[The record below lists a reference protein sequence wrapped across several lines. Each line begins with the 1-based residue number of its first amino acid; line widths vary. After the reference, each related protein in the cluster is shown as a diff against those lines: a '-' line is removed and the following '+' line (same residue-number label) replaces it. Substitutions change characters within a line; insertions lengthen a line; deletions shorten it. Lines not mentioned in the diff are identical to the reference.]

1 MSKAKIKE
9 MMREARLLQN
19 FKHRNVVRPY
29 GIAVDE
35 QPLYITL
42 ELAEGGSLNVH
53 LKTSEDAVSVSE
65 RMSMCEGSHK
75 KSSIFTARIVFIWI
89 LQHVIVSIHMIKW
102 LKSVILDYQDWA
114 LTERKLPVRWL
125 APETISTFTFMLKT
139 DVYSYAMMVYEI
151 FTSGIEAWDGL
162 FQCTSGKAVL
172 LSTEPNISGGT
183 EGKLNLFSKLSKD
196 GDCT

>member
-42 ELAEGGSLNVH
+42 ELAE
-53 LKTSEDAVSVSE
+53 
-65 RMSMCEGSHK
+65 
-75 KSSIFTARIVFIWI
+75 
-89 LQHVIVSIHMIKW
+89 
-102 LKSVILDYQDWA
+102 DWA

-151 FTSGIEAWDGL
+151 FTSGIEAWDG
-162 FQCTSGKAVL
+162 FSNAQVK
-172 LSTEPNISGGT
+172 
-183 EGKLNLFSKLSKD
+183 KLVSCSVFDGQKD
-196 GDCT
+196 FR